1 MPQRANAGGELE
13 RNMEARV
20 YELPLFPLNVVLF
33 PGQSL
38 PLHIFE
44 PRYRVMVKKCV
55 DNNEPFGVVLA
66 VDEEPDSPA
75 PVGTSARVIEVKR
88 LPNGR
93 MNIVTMGE
101 ERFKLHDFHEG
112 EHGYLIGDV
121 SDFPLDDTQPV
132 DERVTAVVRRQ
143 LTRYL
148 KLLADANGLKFR
160 FDQFPE
166 SPADIALFAAIA
178 LRLPLEAKQELLAEN
193 QLAGL
198 LQRETQILGE
208 ELKMMQIVAA
218 AIQPPD
224 NNHAFSR
231 N

>member
-1 MPQRANAGGELE
+1 
-13 RNMEARV
+13 MEARV

-44 PRYRVMVKKCV
+44 PRYRVMIKKCV

-66 VDEEPDSPA
+66 LDEEPDAPA
-75 PVGTSARVIEVKR
+75 SIGTSARVTEVKR
-88 LPNGR
+88 LPDGR
-93 MNIVTMGE
+93 LNIVALGE
-101 ERFKLHDFHEG
+101 ERFKLHDFRES

-121 SDFPLDDTQPV
+121 SDFPLDETQPS
-132 DERVTAVVRRQ
+132 DAAVTATVRRQ
-143 LTRYL
+143 LARYL
-148 KLLADANGLKFR
+148 KLLADANGMKFR

-166 SPADIALFAAIA
+166 APADIALFAAIA
-178 LRLPLEAKQELLAEN
+178 LRLPLEAKQELLAEE

-198 LQRETQILGE
+198 LQREAQVLGE
-208 ELKMMQIVAA
+208 ELKMMMIVAS

-224 NNHAFSR
+224 DNHVFSR

>member
-1 MPQRANAGGELE
+1 
-13 RNMEARV
+13 MEARV

-44 PRYRVMVKKCV
+44 PRYRVMIKKCV
-55 DNNEPFGVVLA
+55 DNGEPFGVVLA
-66 VDEEPDSPA
+66 KNEEPDA
-75 PVGTSARVIEVKR
+75 PESVGTSARVTEVKR
-88 LPNGR
+88 LPDGR
-93 MNIVTMGE
+93 LNIVTLGE
-101 ERFKLHDFHEG
+101 ERFKLHDFRES

-121 SDFPLDDTQPV
+121 SDYPLDETQPI
-132 DERVTAVVRRQ
+132 DTTVTATVRRQ
-143 LTRYL
+143 LARYL
-148 KLLADANGLKFR
+148 KLLADANGMKFR

-166 SPADIALFAAIA
+166 APADIALFAAIA
-178 LRLPLEAKQELLAEN
+178 LRLPLEAKQELLAED

-198 LQRETQILGE
+198 LRREAQVLGE
-208 ELKMMQIVAA
+208 ELKMMQIVAS

-224 NNHAFSR
+224 DNHVFSR